1 MYKVMLAD
9 EMSSYIANF
18 VKTGNPNGEGLAEW
32 ETCTEENSGSFMWWH
47 EGKYRLSGKR

>member
-32 ETCTEENSGSFMWWH
+32 ETCTEENSGSLCGGMK
-47 EGKYRLSGKR
+47 ENLRAQ